1 MAEAFNPLLAE
12 TPSRKPGEAP
22 CMSDRERFLATARYQ
37 PVDRTYLLA
46 PWTWEATL
54 TRWHNEG
61 LPANVN
67 LAGHFETD
75 DEFGVPLAMQGRYG
89 PHLHPPLE
97 RTILSTT
104 PEFTTVRDE
113 EGNIVKLF
121 QDDPMQSMPQ
131 WIEYPMKDRQD
142 WERIIKPRLD
152 ARIPGRRPVG
162 VDWKQYVERMKSR
175 QNALGVWCGSFY
187 GWPRSFMGVERIST
201 MFYDDPG
208 LIHEMCEHIA
218 DFAIAAITPILE
230 QVTIDFAFIWED
242 MAGKSGPLCSP
253 AMYRA
258 FMLQPLKR
266 VTDVLHR
273 YGVDIIIVDSD
284 GNNDVLTPLWLEA
297 GVTGLRPFEIAA
309 GCDPV
314 AMRKRYGRNLI
325 IQGGVDKRALAL
337 SREDIDREVLS
348 KVPWLCLQG
357 GYFPQ
362 VDHLVPP
369 DVPLANYVYYAQ
381 LMRHVVEEPERYLYE
396 ARRRGYWNG

>member
-1 MAEAFNPLLAE
+1 MADTMN
-12 TPSRKPGEAP
+12 
-22 CMSDRERFLATARYQ
+22 DRERFLATARYQ

-46 PWTWEATL
+46 PWTWESTL
-54 TRWHNEG
+54 LRWQHEG
-61 LPANVN
+61 LPANAS
-67 LAGHFETD
+67 LPAYFMTD
-75 DEFGVPLAMQGRYG
+75 DEYGVPLVMQGPYG

-97 RTILSTT
+97 RTILEET
-104 PEFTTVRDE
+104 PDYTVVRDA
-113 EGNIVKLF
+113 EGNVVKIF
-121 QDDPMQSMPQ
+121 KDDPLQSMPQ
-131 WIEYPMKDRQD
+131 WIEYPMQDRQD
-142 WERIIKPRLD
+142 WEQRIKPRLD

-162 VDWKQYVERMKSR
+162 AEWDEYVARMQCR
-175 QNALGVWCGSFY
+175 QHALGMWCGSFY

-201 MFYDDPG
+201 LFFDDPR
-208 LIHEMCEHIA
+208 LVHDMCEHIA
-218 DFAIAAITPILE
+218 DFVIATLTPILD
-230 QVTIDFAFIWED
+230 QLTIDFAFIWED
-242 MAGKSGPLCSP
+242 MAGKGGPLCSP
-253 AMYRA
+253 ATYRT
-258 FMLQPLKR
+258 FMLPPLKR

-284 GNNDVLTPLWLEA
+284 GNNDVLVPLWLEA

-337 SREDIDREVLS
+337 SREAIDREVLS

-369 DVPLANYVYYAQ
+369 DVSLENYVYYSQ
-381 LMRHVVEEPERYLYE
+381 LMRHVVEEPERYLHE
-396 ARRRGYWNG
+396 ARRRGYWDN